1 MRLFFYTMPLNS
13 IKRHLKTPNDI
24 KNLFNDYSLSISGL
38 MTGAASNAKIAKNA
52 RAAMPPAVI
61 LHHLPD
67 KQISA
72 VINSDNA
79 AETINRQYIKELA
92 DLSKKFN
99 LESKLENYTGCAYS
113 SAGCR
118 RSCLVFSGRSNIF
131 KAVQYARGRR
141 TLAAIDRPTA
151 YARGLIYSIAH
162 HYKKAGG
169 ALSVRLKGTDENNLH
184 FLKINL
190 SINEINNI
198 NSYYG
203 LNIVY
208 SDKPRVISE
217 IFKNDSIIFYE
228 YSKAPLTYLNRL
240 NALGVD
246 VTASLVADRPTGAAD
261 AITAINAGYRLAV
274 PVTLDKADRIPRRV
288 IISDNTGRRVDIP
301 ARSFDNYDYR
311 PADPQKCAGILK
323 AKKSAGGDI
332 LSAFFVADK
341 IGRQYIGGGT
351 IELIY

>member
-1 MRLFFYTMPLNS
+1 MYLNT
-13 IKRHLKTPNDI
+13 IKRRLNTPNDI
-24 KNLFNDYSLSISGL
+24 KKLFKDYSLSISGL
-38 MTGAASNAKIAKNA
+38 MTGATSNAKISKNLS
-52 RAAMPPAVI
+52 AAMPPAVI

-67 KQISA
+67 KQINA

-79 AETINRQYIKELA
+79 AETINRQYIAELS

-99 LESKLENYTGCAYS
+99 LTNKLKNYTGCNWS

-118 RSCLVFSGRSNIF
+118 KSCLVFSGRSNIF

-151 YARGLIYSIAH
+151 YARGLVFSIAH

-184 FLKINL
+184 FKRIFLTIPEVNTL
-190 SINEINNI
+190 

-203 LNIVY
+203 LNIIY

-217 IFKNDSIIFYE
+217 IFKNDSIIWYE
-228 YSKAPLTYLNRL
+228 YSKAPTNYLNRL
-240 NALGVD
+240 KALGVD

-261 AITAINAGYRLAV
+261 AISAVNAGYRLAV
-274 PVTLDKADRIPRRV
+274 PVTLNKADRIPRRV
-288 IISDNTGRRVDIP
+288 IISDNIGRRVDIA
-301 ARSFDNYDYR
+301 ARTGDLYDYR
-311 PADPQKCAGILK
+311 PADPQKCAVILK

-341 IGRQYIGGGT
+341 VGRQHIGGGT

>member
-1 MRLFFYTMPLNS
+1 MHL
-13 IKRHLKTPNDI
+13 IKAKRQLKTPNDI

-52 RAAMPPAVI
+52 RADMPPAVI

-67 KQISA
+67 KQINA

-79 AETINRQYIKELA
+79 ADTINRQFIKELA

-99 LESKLENYTGCAYS
+99 LESKLKNYTGCNWA

-151 YARGLIYSIAH
+151 YTRGLIYSIGH

-169 ALSVRLKGTDENNLH
+169 ALSVRLKGTDENNIH
-184 FLKINL
+184 FKKINL
-190 SINEINNI
+190 SVNEINNI

-203 LNIVY
+203 LNILY

-217 IFKNDSIIFYE
+217 IFKNDSIIRYE
-228 YSKAPLTYLNRL
+228 YSKAPLNYLNRL
-240 NALGVD
+240 KALGVD
-246 VTASLVADRPTGAAD
+246 VPASLVADRPTGAAD
-261 AITAINAGYRLAV
+261 AITAINSGYRLAV
-274 PVTLDKADRIPRRV
+274 PVTLNKADRIPRRV

-311 PADPQKCAGILK
+311 PADPIKCAGILK

-341 IGRQYIGGGT
+341 VGRQHIGGGT

>member
-1 MRLFFYTMPLNS
+1 
-13 IKRHLKTPNDI
+13 
-24 KNLFNDYSLSISGL
+24 

-67 KQISA
+67 KQINA

-79 AETINRQYIKELA
+79 ADTINRQYIAELS

-99 LESKLENYTGCAYS
+99 LTNKLKNYTGCAYS

-151 YARGLIYSIAH
+151 YARGLVFSIAH

-184 FLKINL
+184 FQKINL
-190 SINEINNI
+190 SIKEINNI

-203 LNIVY
+203 LNIIY

-228 YSKAPLTYLNRL
+228 YSKAPLSYLNRL
-240 NALGVD
+240 KKLGVD

-274 PVTLDKADRIPRRV
+274 PVTLNKADRIPRRV

-323 AKKSAGGDI
+323 AKKSAGGN
-332 LSAFFVADK
+332 LSSAFFVADK
-341 IGRQYIGGGT
+341 IGRQHIGGGT

>member
-1 MRLFFYTMPLNS
+1 MHL
-13 IKRHLKTPNDI
+13 IKVKRQLKTPNDI
-24 KNLFNDYSLSISGL
+24 KKLFNDYSLSISGL
-38 MTGAASNAKIAKNA
+38 ITGVSSNAKLAKNA

-61 LHHLPD
+61 LHHLAD
-67 KQISA
+67 RQILA
-72 VINSDNA
+72 AINPDNA
-79 AETINRQYIKELA
+79 AETINRQYIAELSE
-92 DLSKKFN
+92 LSKKFN
-99 LESKLENYTGCAYS
+99 LESKLKNYTGCPYS

-151 YARGLIYSIAH
+151 YTRGLIFSIAYH
-162 HYKKAGG
+162 LKKAGG

-184 FLKINL
+184 FKRVFLTVP
-190 SINEINNI
+190 EIKHLNR
-198 NSYYG
+198 YYG
-203 LNIVY
+203 LNIDY
-208 SDKPRVISE
+208 SDKPRVLTE
-217 IFKNDSIIFYE
+217 IFKNDSIIWYE
-228 YSKAPLTYLNRL
+228 YSKAPLSYLNRL
-240 NALGVD
+240 KALGVD

-261 AITAINAGYRLAV
+261 AINAINAGYRLAV

-288 IISDNTGRRVDIP
+288 IISDNTGRRVDIA
-301 ARSFDNYDYR
+301 ARSGDNYDYR
-311 PADPQKCAGILK
+311 PADPQKCAVILK

-341 IGRQYIGGGT
+341 VGRQHIGGGT

>member
-1 MRLFFYTMPLNS
+1 MHL
-13 IKRHLKTPNDI
+13 IKVKRQLKTPNDI
-24 KNLFNDYSLSISGL
+24 QKLFNDYSLSISGL
-38 MTGAASNAKIAKNA
+38 ITGAASNAKIAKNA

-79 AETINRQYIKELA
+79 ADTINRQYIAELS

-99 LESKLENYTGCAYS
+99 LTNKLKNYTGCAYS
-113 SAGCR
+113 SEGCR

-151 YARGLIYSIAH
+151 YTRGLIFSIAH

-169 ALSVRLKGTDENNLH
+169 ALSVRLKGTDENNIH
-184 FLKINL
+184 FKKVNL
-190 SINEINNI
+190 SISEINNI

-203 LNIVY
+203 LNIIY

-228 YSKAPLTYLNRL
+228 YSKAPLNYLNRL
-240 NALGVD
+240 KALGVD
-246 VTASLVADRPTGAAD
+246 VTASLVADRITGAAD

-274 PVTLDKADRIPRRV
+274 PVTLNKADRIPRRV
-288 IISDNTGRRVDIP
+288 IISDNTGRRVDLP
-301 ARSFDNYDYR
+301 ARSFDKYDYR
-311 PADPQKCAGILK
+311 PADPQKCAGILR

-341 IGRQYIGGGT
+341 VGRQHIGGGT

>member
-1 MRLFFYTMPLNS
+1 
-13 IKRHLKTPNDI
+13 
-24 KNLFNDYSLSISGL
+24 

-67 KQISA
+67 KQINA

-79 AETINRQYIKELA
+79 ADTLNRQYIAELSE
-92 DLSKKFN
+92 LSKKFN
-99 LESKLENYTGCAYS
+99 LTNKLKNYTGCAYS
-113 SAGCR
+113 SEGCR

-151 YARGLIYSIAH
+151 YARGLIYSIAY

-169 ALSVRLKGTDENNLH
+169 ALSVRLKGTDENNIH
-184 FLKINL
+184 FKKINL

-203 LNIVY
+203 LNIIY
-208 SDKPRVISE
+208 SDKPRFISE

-240 NALGVD
+240 KALGVD

-261 AITAINAGYRLAV
+261 AVTAINAGYRLAV
-274 PVTLDKADRIPRRV
+274 PVTLNKADRIPRRV
-288 IISDNTGRRVDIP
+288 IISDNTGRRVDIA
-301 ARSFDNYDYR
+301 ARSGDNYDYR
-311 PADPQKCAGILK
+311 PADPQKCAVILK

-341 IGRQYIGGGT
+341 LGRQHIGGGT

>member
-1 MRLFFYTMPLNS
+1 MYSNS
-13 IKRHLKTPNDI
+13 IKRRLNTPNDI

-72 VINSDNA
+72 AINSNNA
-79 AETINRQYIKELA
+79 AETINRQYIAELS
-92 DLSKKFN
+92 DLSKKF
-99 LESKLENYTGCAYS
+99 KLTDKLKNYTGCAYS
-113 SAGCR
+113 SEGCR

-151 YARGLIYSIAH
+151 YARGLVYSIAH

-169 ALSVRLKGTDENNLH
+169 ALSVRLKGTDENNIH
-184 FLKINL
+184 FKKINL

-240 NALGVD
+240 KALGVD

-274 PVTLDKADRIPRRV
+274 PVTLNKADRIPRRV
-288 IISDNTGRRVDIP
+288 IISDNTGRRVDIA
-301 ARSFDNYDYR
+301 ARSGDNYDYR
-311 PADPQKCAGILK
+311 PADPQKCAVILK

-341 IGRQYIGGGT
+341 IGRQHIGGGT

>member
-1 MRLFFYTMPLNS
+1 
-13 IKRHLKTPNDI
+13 
-24 KNLFNDYSLSISGL
+24 

-67 KQISA
+67 KQINA

-79 AETINRQYIKELA
+79 ADTLNRQYIAELSE
-92 DLSKKFN
+92 LSKKFN
-99 LESKLENYTGCAYS
+99 LTNKLKNYTGCAYS
-113 SAGCR
+113 SEGCR

-151 YARGLIYSIAH
+151 YARGLIYSIAY

-169 ALSVRLKGTDENNLH
+169 ALSVRLKGTDENNIH
-184 FLKINL
+184 FKKINL

-203 LNIVY
+203 LNIIY
-208 SDKPRVISE
+208 SDKPRFISE

-240 NALGVD
+240 KALGVD

-261 AITAINAGYRLAV
+261 AVTAINAGYRLAV
-274 PVTLDKADRIPRRV
+274 PVTLNKADRIPRRV
-288 IISDNTGRRVDIP
+288 IISDNTGRRVDIA
-301 ARSFDNYDYR
+301 ARSGDFYDYR
-311 PADPQKCAGILK
+311 PADPQKCAVILK

-341 IGRQYIGGGT
+341 LGRQHIGGGT

>member
-1 MRLFFYTMPLNS
+1 MTISTTYRRLNVPS
-13 IKRHLKTPNDI
+13 DVKK
-24 KNLFNDYSLSISGL
+24 LFKDYSLSISGL
-38 MTGAASNAKIAKNA
+38 MTGAASNAKIAKNLKIDNI
-52 RAAMPPAVI
+52 PPAVI

-72 VINSDNA
+72 VINKDNA
-79 AETINRQYIKELA
+79 AESINRRYVEQLA
-92 DLSKKFN
+92 ELSKNFN
-99 LESKLENYTGCAYS
+99 LSEKLKTYTGCAYS

-141 TLAAIDRPTA
+141 TLAAIDRPA
-151 YARGLIYSIAH
+151 EYVRGLIYSISH
-162 HYKKAGG
+162 HYKKQAGG

-184 FLKINL
+184 FKKVSL
-190 SINEINNI
+190 SVNEINNI

-203 LNIVY
+203 LNINY

-228 YSKAPLTYLNRL
+228 YSKAPLTYLKRL
-240 NALGVD
+240 TALNID
-246 VTASLVADRPTGAAD
+246 ITASLVADRITGAAD

-274 PVTLDKADRIPRRV
+274 PIALNKAGRIPRRL
-288 IISDNTGRRVDIP
+288 IISDDTGRRVSIKCYNGDL
-301 ARSFDNYDYR
+301 FDYR
-311 PADPQKCAGILK
+311 PANKKQCAVILK

-332 LSAFFVADK
+332 LSAFFISDK
-341 IGRQYIGGGT
+341 LGPQTIGGGT

>member
-1 MRLFFYTMPLNS
+1 
-13 IKRHLKTPNDI
+13 
-24 KNLFNDYSLSISGL
+24 
-38 MTGAASNAKIAKNA
+38 
-52 RAAMPPAVI
+52 MPPAVI

-67 KQISA
+67 KQINA

-79 AETINRQYIKELA
+79 AETINRQYIAELSE
-92 DLSKKFN
+92 LSKKFN
-99 LESKLENYTGCAYS
+99 LDSKLKSYTGCPYS

-151 YARGLIYSIAH
+151 YTRGLIYSIAH

-169 ALSVRLKGTDENNLH
+169 VLSVRLKGTDENNLH
-184 FLKINL
+184 FKKINL
-190 SINEINNI
+190 SVNEINNI

-208 SDKPRVISE
+208 SDKPRLISE

-228 YSKAPLTYLNRL
+228 YSKAPLNYLNRL
-240 NALGVD
+240 KALGVD

-274 PVTLDKADRIPRRV
+274 PVTLNKADRIPRRV

-332 LSAFFVADK
+332 LSAFFIADK
-341 IGRQYIGGGT
+341 VGRQHIGGGT

>member
-1 MRLFFYTMPLNS
+1 MHL
-13 IKRHLKTPNDI
+13 IKVKRQLKTPNDI
-24 KNLFNDYSLSISGL
+24 KTLFNDYSLSISGL
-38 MTGAASNAKIAKNA
+38 MTGATSNAKIAKNA

-67 KQISA
+67 KQINA

-79 AETINRQYIKELA
+79 ADTINRQYIAELS

-99 LESKLENYTGCAYS
+99 LTNKLKNYTGCAYS
-113 SAGCR
+113 SEGCR
-118 RSCLVFSGRSNIF
+118 KSCLVFSGRSNMF

-151 YARGLIYSIAH
+151 YTRGLIFSIAYH
-162 HYKKAGG
+162 RKKTGG

-184 FLKINL
+184 FKRVFLTVP
-190 SINEINNI
+190 EIKHLNR
-198 NSYYG
+198 YYG
-203 LNIVY
+203 LNIDY

-228 YSKAPLTYLNRL
+228 YSKAPLKYLNRL
-240 NALGVD
+240 KKLGVD

-274 PVTLDKADRIPRRV
+274 PVTLNKADRIPRRV
-288 IISDNTGRRVDIP
+288 IISDNTGRRVDIA
-301 ARSFDNYDYR
+301 ARSGDLYDYR
-311 PADPQKCAGILK
+311 PADPQKCAVILK

-341 IGRQYIGGGT
+341 IGRQHIGGGT

>member
-1 MRLFFYTMPLNS
+1 MYLNS
-13 IKRHLKTPNDI
+13 IKKRLKTPNDI
-24 KNLFNDYSLSISGL
+24 KNLFNDYSLSINGL

-79 AETINRQYIKELA
+79 AETINRQYIAELSE
-92 DLSKKFN
+92 LSKKFN
-99 LESKLENYTGCAYS
+99 LTNKLKNYTGCAYS
-113 SAGCR
+113 SEGCR

-151 YARGLIYSIAH
+151 YTRGLIYSIAH

-169 ALSVRLKGTDENNLH
+169 ALSVRLKGTDENNIH
-184 FLKINL
+184 FKKINL
-190 SINEINNI
+190 SVNEINNI

-203 LNIVY
+203 LNIIY
-208 SDKPRVISE
+208 SDKPRFISE
-217 IFKNDSIIFYE
+217 IFKNDSIIWYE
-228 YSKAPLTYLNRL
+228 YSKAPLNYLNRL
-240 NALGVD
+240 KALGVD

-261 AITAINAGYRLAV
+261 AISAINAGYRLAV
-274 PVTLDKADRIPRRV
+274 PVTLNKADRIPRRV
-288 IISDNTGRRVDIP
+288 IISDNTGRRVDLP

-311 PADPQKCAGILK
+311 PADPTKCAGILK
-323 AKKSAGGDI
+323 AKQSAGGDI

-341 IGRQYIGGGT
+341 VGRQYIGGGY

>member
-1 MRLFFYTMPLNS
+1 MNS
-13 IKRHLKTPNDI
+13 QLKTRLKTPNDI
-24 KNLFNDYSLSISGL
+24 KKLFNDYSLSISGV

-79 AETINRQYIKELA
+79 AETINRQYIAELSE
-92 DLSKKFN
+92 LSKKFN
-99 LESKLENYTGCAYS
+99 LTNKLKNYTGCAYS
-113 SAGCR
+113 SEGCR

-141 TLAAIDRPTA
+141 TLAAIDRPRA
-151 YARGLIYSIAH
+151 YLRGLIYSIGH

-198 NSYYG
+198 NRYYG
-203 LNIVY
+203 LNINY
-208 SDKPRVISE
+208 SDKPRYISE
-217 IFKNDSIIFYE
+217 IFKNDSIIWYE

-240 NALGVD
+240 KALGVD
-246 VTASLVADRPTGAAD
+246 VTASLVADRITGAAD

-274 PVTLDKADRIPRRV
+274 PVTLNKADRIPRRV

-341 IGRQYIGGGT
+341 IGRQHIGGGT

>member
-1 MRLFFYTMPLNS
+1 MNLQLKTR
-13 IKRHLKTPNDI
+13 LKTPNDI
-24 KNLFNDYSLSISGL
+24 KKLFNDYSLSIDGV
-38 MTGAASNAKIAKNA
+38 MTGATSNAKIAKNA
-52 RAAMPPAVI
+52 RADMPLAVI

-67 KQISA
+67 KQINA

-99 LESKLENYTGCAYS
+99 LANKLKNYTGCRYS
-113 SAGCR
+113 SEGCR

-141 TLAAIDRPTA
+141 TLAAIDRPRA
-151 YARGLIYSIAH
+151 YLRGLIYSIGH

-198 NSYYG
+198 NRYYG
-203 LNIVY
+203 LNINY
-208 SDKPRVISE
+208 SDKPRFISE
-217 IFKNDSIIFYE
+217 ILKNDSIIFYE

-240 NALGVD
+240 KALGVD
-246 VTASLVADRPTGAAD
+246 VTASLVADRISGARD
-261 AITAINAGYRLAV
+261 AISAINAGYRLAV
-274 PVTLDKADRIPRRV
+274 PVTLNKADRIPRRV
-288 IISDNTGRRVDIP
+288 IISDDTGRRVDIP

-311 PADPQKCAGILK
+311 PADPIKCAGILK

-341 IGRQYIGGGT
+341 IGRQHIGGGT